1 MTDKQFAEQVAAAL
15 YSHTRHEHAKWRKRA
30 LHEILWIL
38 LWFPIITL
46 FVFVGPLL
54 IQWAQFALA
63 FAVSFA
69 WAHGYWRVR
78 RRLADQRKRV
88 DEAMDRAS
96 RTQITV
102 DLAAG
107 TVRFD
112 PPLVLD
118 AGETVRLPLPL
129 PLQIQ
134 EHTGEKP

>member
-1 MTDKQFAEQVAAAL
+1 MTNKQFGEQVAAAL
-15 YSHTRHEHAKWRKRA
+15 YSHTRHEHAKWRKCA
-30 LHEILWIL
+30 LYEVLWIL
-38 LWFPIITL
+38 LWLPIITL

-54 IQWAQFALA
+54 VQWAQFALA

-78 RRLADQRKRV
+78 RRLADQRKHV

-107 TVRFD
+107 AVRFD
-112 PPLVLD
+112 PPLVLG
-118 AGETVRLPLPL
+118 AGETVRIPLPL
-129 PLQIQ
+129 PVQVRWS
-134 EHTGEKP
+134 TGEKP